1 MSNSFER
8 RWRTE
13 FERRA
18 LRSLIPPKRAREL
31 NGPEDVQKHIEYI
44 ERFEAQHAVYWK
56 WVLMWIFYPVLVF
69 PLFAMQIYFNQRR
82 ENSRPLSV
90 FIAGIQM
97 SFLVGLYLGFL
108 FKMTSEVSVFL
119 VGVQWFDG
127 HSLYWPEV
135 WMHLNVTFGI
145 ALVMSVYLNLKMKA
159 NWTPFSLKVISCVAI
174 FVLGYKFIPFQHFG
188 TEWLIIYA
196 EFFCVLAFALIGR
209 HRFWKFPDEGNG
221 YSG

>member
-13 FERRA
+13 FEQRA
-18 LRSLIPPKRAREL
+18 LRSLISPKSAREL

-56 WVLMWIFYPVLVF
+56 WVLIWIFYPVLVF

-82 ENSRPLSV
+82 ENTRPLSV
-90 FIAGIQM
+90 FITGIQM
-97 SFLVGLYLGFL
+97 SFLVCLYLGFL
-108 FKMTSEVSVFL
+108 FKMTREVSVFF

-127 HSLYWPEV
+127 LSLYVPEA
-135 WMHLNVTFGI
+135 WMHLNVTFVI
-145 ALVMSVYLNLKMKA
+145 ALVMSAYLNLKMKA
-159 NWTPFSLKVISCVAI
+159 DWIRFFLKVISCVVI
-174 FVLGYKFIPFQHFG
+174 FVLGYTFIPFQHFG
-188 TEWLIIYA
+188 SASLILYA
-196 EFFCVLAFALIGR
+196 EVFCVLAFALVGR
-209 HRFWKFPDEGNG
+209 HRFWKFPADGHG